1 MVNIFK
7 SRASKESSS
16 PEVLAKLEQAR
27 TLSHQGQL
35 PEAASIC
42 RAILELQP
50 DHIDTLMLSAE
61 VAARE
66 RNLAQAIE
74 LYSRITRLKPKYGM
88 AHYKRGNVLKDC
100 GQPEAALASYDRAVA
115 LDPRHANAFCNRG
128 VVLEHLN
135 RWDEALASYNQ
146 AVALNP
152 GDAFAYYNRGTL
164 LRRLGQ
170 SEEAL
175 ASLKQAIIAKPDYA
189 EALFNCGT
197 LLKELQRPAEALAC
211 YEKAIEISSSFPVAH
226 LRRGALLGELKQS
239 DAALASYDKAIE
251 LDPRFAEA
259 YGYRGVLLQ
268 ERNQLDAA
276 LADYTKAIEL
286 DPGFAEAY
294 YNRGVLHQRAKRS
307 DAALADYDR
316 AIALVPHFAEAFA
329 NRGAL
334 LHAGKH
340 WDSALA
346 SYDKA
351 IKIDPNYAEAFL
363 SRGAVL
369 MAQERWN
376 EALASLD
383 RAIALAPGS
392 VDAHYDRGDVLVQ
405 LMQPVEAI
413 ASFDRALALR
423 PGSPAILRRRTFL
436 RMSVC
441 DWHEVQSDIDRIS
454 AEIRSDLPL
463 SVALL
468 ELSALLD
475 EPSLQHRAARV
486 WARDEYPPNDAL
498 GAIAPRPN
506 KDKIR
511 VGYYSP
517 DFRLHPVAGLTAD
530 LFELHDRSR
539 FEITAFAFGPE
550 AADPMR
556 KRLEQAFD
564 SFLDVRDR
572 SDLEVA
578 ALSRELGID
587 VAVDLAGFTAYR
599 RTEIFALRAA
609 PIQLSYVGYLGTMGA
624 PYMDYLIADPTII
637 PPASQGDYSE
647 KIIYLPS
654 YQVNSKREISNRQF
668 TRQEL
673 GLPPQ
678 GFVFSCFN
686 TLYKLQPATF
696 ETWMRILRR
705 VPDSTLFI
713 YGEDADAKQ
722 NLLNATRRSAV
733 ASDRVVFGKRIKREE
748 YLARFRTMDLF
759 LDTWP
764 YNGGTTASD
773 ALWAGL
779 PVLTCTGRS
788 FASRY
793 GASLLNALALPEL
806 ITENA
811 QQYEDVAVELATHP
825 GRLEGI
831 RQKLTDH
838 RSRTPLFDTRSF
850 TGHLESAFEKICERY
865 RAGLP
870 AEHVYVGHC

>member
-1 MVNIFK
+1 MFNIFR

-16 PEVLAKLEQAR
+16 HAVLAELEQAR
-27 TLSHQGQL
+27 TLSQQGQFH
-35 PEAASIC
+35 EAASIC
-42 RAILELQP
+42 RAILKSQP
-50 DHIDTLMLSAE
+50 DHVDTLMLSAE
-61 VAARE
+61 IAARE
-66 RNLAQAIE
+66 SNPAQAIE
-74 LYSRITRLKPKYGM
+74 LYSRIMRLKPKYGL
-88 AHYKRGNVLKDC
+88 AHYKSGNVLKDC
-100 GQPEAALASYDRAVA
+100 GQPEAALASYDRAIA
-115 LDPRHANAFCNRG
+115 LDPRHADALCNRG
-128 VVLEHLN
+128 VVLEHLS

-146 AVALNP
+146 AVAFNP

-164 LRRLGQ
+164 LRRLGR

-175 ASLKQAIIAKPDYA
+175 ASLKQAIAAKPDYA
-189 EALFNCGT
+189 EAFFNCGT
-197 LLKELQRPAEALAC
+197 LLRELRRPDEALVC
-211 YEKAIEISSSFPVAH
+211 YEKAIEISPSFSFAH
-226 LRRGALLGELKQS
+226 LRRGTLLGEMKQS

-251 LDPRFAEA
+251 LDPRLAEA

-276 LADYTKAIEL
+276 LVSYTKAIEL
-286 DPGFAEAY
+286 DPRSAEAY
-294 YNRGVLHQRAKRS
+294 YNRGVLHQRANRS
-307 DAALADYDR
+307 DAALADYDK
-316 AIALVPHFAEAFA
+316 AIELVPRFAEAFA

-334 LHAGKH
+334 LHARKH
-340 WDSALA
+340 SDLALA

-351 IKIDPNYAEAFL
+351 IELDPHYAEAFL

-369 MAQERWN
+369 MALERWN

-392 VDAHYDRGDVLVQ
+392 ADAHNDRGDVLEQ

-423 PGSPAILRRRTFL
+423 PGSPAILRRRTGL

-441 DWHEVQSDIDRIS
+441 DWRGLQSDIERIT
-454 AEIRSDLPL
+454 AEIKSDLPF
-463 SVALL
+463 SVAPLML
-468 ELSALLD
+468 AALLD
-475 EPSLQHRAARV
+475 DPSLQHRAARI
-486 WARDEYPPNDAL
+486 WAREEYPRNDTL
-498 GAIAPRPN
+498 GAIAPQPR
-506 KDKIR
+506 KDRIR

-517 DFRLHPVAGLTAD
+517 DFRSHPVAGLMAD

-564 SFLDVRDR
+564 SFIDVRDR

-578 ALSRELGID
+578 ALSRELEID
-587 VAVDLAGFTAYR
+587 IAVDLAGFTAHCR
-599 RTEIFALRAA
+599 PGIFALRAA
-609 PIQLSYVGYLGTMGA
+609 PIQVSYIGYLGTLGA
-624 PYMDYLIADPTII
+624 PYMDYLIADATII
-637 PPASQGDYSE
+637 PPGSQGDYSE
-647 KIIYLPS
+647 KVIYLPS
-654 YQVNSKREISNRQF
+654 YQVNSKREISERQF

-722 NLLNATRRSAV
+722 NLLNATQRSAV
-733 ASDRVVFGKRIKREE
+733 ASERVVFGKRIKRDE

-764 YNGGTTASD
+764 YNAGTTASD

-793 GASLLNALALPEL
+793 GASLLNALDLPEL

-811 QQYEDVAVELATHP
+811 QQFEDLAVELATDRE
-825 GRLEGI
+825 RLEGI
-831 RQKLTDH
+831 RQKLTNH
-838 RSRTPLFDTRSF
+838 RHTTPLFDTRSSA
-850 TGHLESAFEKICERY
+850 GHLESAFVEIYERN

-870 AEHVYVGHC
+870 AEHVYV

>member
-1 MVNIFK
+1 MFKFFK

-16 PEVLAKLEQAR
+16 HEVLAKLEQAR
-27 TLSHQGQL
+27 SLNQQGQFH
-35 PEAASIC
+35 EAASIC
-42 RAILELQP
+42 RAILELQA
-50 DHIDTLMLSAE
+50 DHVDTLMLSAE
-61 VAARE
+61 IAGRE
-66 RNLAQAIE
+66 HNPGQAIE

-88 AHYKRGNVLKDC
+88 AHYKCGNVLKDS
-100 GQPEAALASYDRAVA
+100 GQPEAALASYDQAIA

-128 VVLEHLN
+128 AVLEHLS

-146 AVALNP
+146 ALALNP
-152 GDAFAYYNRGTL
+152 ADAFAYYNRGTL
-164 LRRLGQ
+164 LRRLGRA
-170 SEEAL
+170 EEAL
-175 ASLKQAIIAKPDYA
+175 ASLNQAITAKPDYA
-189 EALFNCGT
+189 EALFNSGT
-197 LLKELQRPAEALAC
+197 LLRELQRPDEALAC
-211 YEKAIEISSSFPVAH
+211 YEKVIEISPGFSLAH

-268 ERNQLDAA
+268 GRNQLDAA
-276 LADYTKAIEL
+276 LASYTKAIEL
-286 DPGFAEAY
+286 DPRFAEAY
-294 YNRGVLHQRAKRS
+294 YNRGVLHQQANRS
-307 DAALADYDR
+307 EAAVADYDK
-316 AIALVPHFAEAFA
+316 AIELVPHFAEAFA
-329 NRGAL
+329 NRAAL
-334 LHAGKH
+334 FHARKL

-351 IKIDPNYAEAFL
+351 IELDPNYAGAFL

-383 RAIALAPGS
+383 RAIALSPAS
-392 VDAHYDRGDVLVQ
+392 ADAHNDRGDVLEQ
-405 LMQPVEAI
+405 LMQPVEAM

-423 PGSPAILRRRTFL
+423 PGSPAILRRRTGL

-441 DWHEVQSDIDRIS
+441 DWRELHSDIERITT
-454 AEIRSDLPL
+454 EIKSDLPL
-463 SVALL
+463 SVAPLML
-468 ELSALLD
+468 AALLD
-475 EPSLQHRAARV
+475 EPSLQHRAARI
-486 WARDEYPPNDAL
+486 WTREEYPSNDAL
-498 GAIAPRPN
+498 GAIELRPR

-517 DFRLHPVAGLTAD
+517 DFRSHPVAGLTAD
-530 LFELHDRSR
+530 LFEFHDRSR
-539 FEITAFAFGPE
+539 FEITAFAFGPA

-556 KRLEQAFD
+556 KRLERAFD
-564 SFLDVRDR
+564 SFIDVRDR

-587 VAVDLAGFTAYR
+587 VAVDLAGFTAHC

-609 PIQLSYVGYLGTMGA
+609 PIQLSYIGYLGTMGA
-624 PYMDYLIADPTII
+624 PYMDYLIADVTII

-654 YQVNSKREISNRQF
+654 YQVNSKREISNRRF

-673 GLPPQ
+673 GLSPQ

-696 ETWMRILRR
+696 ESWMRILRR

-713 YGEDADAKQ
+713 YGEDTDAKQ
-722 NLLNATRRSAV
+722 NLLNAARRSAV
-733 ASDRVVFGKRIKREE
+733 ATDRVVFGTRIKREE

-764 YNGGTTASD
+764 YNAGTTASD

-779 PVLTCTGRS
+779 PVLTCAGRS

-793 GASLLNALALPEL
+793 GASLLNALDLPEL

-811 QQYEDVAVELATHP
+811 QQYEDLAVELATRP
-825 GRLEGI
+825 ERLQEI
-831 RQKLTDH
+831 RQKLADH
-838 RSRTPLFDTRSF
+838 RNSAPLFDTRSF
-850 TGHLESAFEKICERY
+850 AGHLESAFEKICEQH

-870 AEHVYVGHC
+870 AEHVYV

>member
-1 MVNIFK
+1 MFNIFK
-7 SRASKESSS
+7 SRASKESPSR
-16 PEVLAKLEQAR
+16 EVLAKLEQAR
-27 TLSHQGQL
+27 TLSQQGQFH
-35 PEAASIC
+35 EAASIC
-42 RAILELQP
+42 GAILELQA
-50 DHIDTLMLSAE
+50 DHVDTLMLSAE
-61 VAARE
+61 IAARE
-66 RNLAQAIE
+66 RNPAHAIE

-88 AHYKRGNVLKDC
+88 AHYKCGNVLKDC

-128 VVLEHLN
+128 AVLERLN

-146 AVALNP
+146 AVALDP
-152 GDAFAYYNRGTL
+152 ADAFAYHNRGTL
-164 LRRLGQ
+164 LRRLGRP
-170 SEEAL
+170 EDAL
-175 ASLKQAIIAKPDYA
+175 ASLQQAITAKPDYA

-197 LLKELQRPAEALAC
+197 LLKELRRPEEALAC
-211 YEKAIEISSSFPVAH
+211 YEKAIEISPSFPLAH
-226 LRRGALLGELKQS
+226 LRRGALLGELKRP

-259 YGYRGVLLQ
+259 YGYRGVVLQ

-276 LADYTKAIEL
+276 LASYTKAIEL
-286 DPGFAEAY
+286 DPRFAEAY
-294 YNRGVLHQRAKRS
+294 YNRGVLHQQEKRS
-307 DAALADYDR
+307 DAALADYDK
-316 AIALVPHFAEAFA
+316 AIELVPHFAEAFA

-334 LHAGKH
+334 FHARKH
-340 WDSALA
+340 SEAALA
-346 SYDKA
+346 SYDRA
-351 IKIDPNYAEAFL
+351 IELDPNYAEAFL

-392 VDAHYDRGDVLVQ
+392 ADAHNDRGDVLEQ

-423 PGSPAILRRRTFL
+423 PGSTAILRRRTAL

-441 DWHEVQSDIDRIS
+441 DWRELQADIDRIT
-454 AEIRSDLPL
+454 AEIKNDLPV
-463 SVALL
+463 SVAPLL
-468 ELSALLD
+468 LSALLD
-475 EPSLQHRAARV
+475 EPSLQHRAARI
-486 WARDEYPPNDAL
+486 WTREEYPPKDTL
-498 GAIAPRPN
+498 GAIAPRPR

-517 DFRLHPVAGLTAD
+517 DFRSHPVAGLTAD
-530 LFELHDRSR
+530 LFEFHDRSR
-539 FEITAFAFGPE
+539 FETTAFAFGPK

-556 KRLEQAFD
+556 KRLEQVFD

-587 VAVDLAGFTAYR
+587 VAVDLAGFTAHC
-599 RTEIFALRAA
+599 RTGIFALRAA
-609 PIQLSYVGYLGTMGA
+609 PIQLSYIGYLGTIGA
-624 PYMDYLIADPTII
+624 PYMDYLIADATII

-647 KIIYLPS
+647 KLIYLPS
-654 YQVNSKREISNRQF
+654 YQVNSKREISERQF

-686 TLYKLQPATF
+686 TLHKLQPATF
-696 ETWMRILRR
+696 ETWMRILGR

-713 YGEDADAKQ
+713 YGEDADTKQ
-722 NLLNATRRSAV
+722 NLLNATRRSGV

-764 YNGGTTASD
+764 YNAGTTASD

-793 GASLLNALALPEL
+793 GASLLNALDLPEL

-811 QQYEDVAVELATHP
+811 QQYEDLAVELATHP
-825 GRLEGI
+825 QRLEGI
-831 RQKLTDH
+831 KQKLTHH
-838 RSRTPLFDTRSF
+838 RDTTPLFDARSF

-870 AEHVYVGHC
+870 AEHVYV